1 MTDTTHHRMEQDAV
15 LERRIAVA
23 ERLIAAHAAAQ
34 AAGDPALVDLV
45 AVALFVAGRNLAAA
59 LRPGVA

>member
-1 MTDTTHHRMEQDAV
+1 MTGTTERVEQDAV
-15 LERRIAVA
+15 LAQRIAVA
-23 ERLIAAHAAAQ
+23 ERLIAAHAAAR

-45 AVALFVAGRNLAAA
+45 GVALFVAGRNLAAA